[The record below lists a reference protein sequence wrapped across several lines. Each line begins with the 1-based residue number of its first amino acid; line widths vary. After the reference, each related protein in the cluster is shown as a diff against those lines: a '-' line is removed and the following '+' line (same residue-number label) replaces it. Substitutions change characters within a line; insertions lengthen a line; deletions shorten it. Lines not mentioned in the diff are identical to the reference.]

1 MTFCWKYNTISL
13 TNEGGVFNEYRRSN
27 KKRTEKKH
35 LTQEKL
41 AKQLNMSRNYLSDIE
56 NGRYN
61 PSIKLLEKIV
71 EVLECEIKVERKN

>member
-1 MTFCWKYNTISL
+1 MNIG
-13 TNEGGVFNEYRRSN
+13 EVI
-27 KKRTEKKH
+27 KKERKKKH

-71 EVLECEIKVERKN
+71 EVLECEIKVERKYS